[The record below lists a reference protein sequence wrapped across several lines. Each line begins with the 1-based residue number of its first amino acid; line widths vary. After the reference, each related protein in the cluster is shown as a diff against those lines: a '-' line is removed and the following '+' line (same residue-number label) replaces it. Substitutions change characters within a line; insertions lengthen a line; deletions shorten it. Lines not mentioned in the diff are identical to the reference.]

1 MLLKTLDE
9 LKKFV
14 ATDATV
20 DLPPAIALALGTVE
34 TSEVEPLLGSTL
46 HAWLQAQYDAPGF
59 DAAGPS
65 VAARLLRAVQAPLSR
80 LGTAAGLAGHQ
91 ATIDN
96 TGVHILSTDTSKTAF
111 PWQVNQ
117 LRDSL
122 ERQGYRDLDT
132 LVQWLEDHAGDAPE
146 LQAWAISVAGQRH
159 RQELFTSTADFQQYE
174 NISSSR
180 RVFIALGQV
189 RRRLEHFEL
198 GRVLG
203 LDFLQELRDQVRDRG
218 LTSDNRN
225 LLRTYVYPA
234 LAALAIGHGIPE
246 LGLRLADDG
255 IELTIAR
262 VDDSNAKEADAGLD
276 QLLLGRAS
284 KALVSAERYLRH
296 LTDYLD
302 RTASA
307 TRFATYFHSPA
318 YTAPNQP
325 VVPTNTAE
333 SRIYKFC

>member
-1 MLLKTLDE
+1 MLLKALDE

-14 ATDATV
+14 PTDATV
-20 DLPPAIALALGTVE
+20 DIPPAIALALGTVE
-34 TSEVEPLLGSTL
+34 TSDIQPLLGSTL
-46 HAWLQAQYDAPGF
+46 HTWLQAQYDAEGF
-59 DAAGPS
+59 DATGPS
-65 VAARLLRAVQAPLSR
+65 VAARLLHAVQAPLSR

-122 ERQGYRDLDT
+122 ERQGYADLDT
-132 LVQWLEDHAGDAPE
+132 LVQWLEDHAGDSPE
-146 LQAWAISVAGQRH
+146 LQAWASSAAGQRH
-159 RQELFTSTADFQQYE
+159 RQELFTSTADFQEYE

-180 RVFIALGQV
+180 QVFLALGPV
-189 RRRLEHFEL
+189 RRRLERFEL
-198 GRVLG
+198 ARVLG
-203 LDFLQELRDQVRDRG
+203 LDLLQELRDQVRTRA
-218 LTSDNRN
+218 LTSDNEN

-234 LAALAIGHGIPE
+234 LAALTIGHGIPE
-246 LGLRLADDG
+246 LGLRLAGDG
-255 IELTIAR
+255 IELSIAR

-276 QLLLGRAS
+276 QLLRQRAD
-284 KALVSAERYLRH
+284 KALTSADRYLRH

-325 VVPTNTAE
+325 VVPVNTAE
-333 SRIYKFC
+333 SRIFKLI

>member
-9 LKKFV
+9 LKTFV
-14 ATDATV
+14 AIDATV
-20 DLPPAIALALGTVE
+20 GIPPAIALALGTVE
-34 TSEVEPLLGSTL
+34 TSDVVPLLGSPL
-46 HAWLQAQYDAPGF
+46 HTWLQGQYDGPGF
-59 DAAGPS
+59 DAAGASP
-65 VAARLLRAVQAPLSR
+65 AAQLLRAVQAPLSR
-80 LGTAAGLAGHQ
+80 LATAVGLAGHQ

-96 TGVHILSTDTSKTAF
+96 TGVKIMSTDTSKTAF

-122 ERQGYRDLDT
+122 EGQGYRDLDN
-132 LVQWLEDHAGDAPE
+132 LVQWLEEHSDASVE
-146 LQAWAISVAGQRH
+146 LQAWASSPAGQRH
-159 RQELFTSTADFQQYE
+159 RRELFTGTADFQEYE
-174 NISSSR
+174 NISTSR
-180 RVFIALGQV
+180 RVFLALGPV
-189 RRRLEHFEL
+189 RRRLERFEL

-203 LDFLQELRDQVRDRG
+203 PDLLQELRDQVRTRA
-218 LTSDNRN
+218 LTADNEN
-225 LLRTYVYPA
+225 LLRTYIYPA
-234 LAALAIGHGIPE
+234 LASLTIGHGIPE

-276 QLLLGRAS
+276 QLLQQKAG
-284 KALVSAERYLRH
+284 KALLSAERYLRH

-307 TRFATYFHSPA
+307 TRFATYFASAA
-318 YTAPNQP
+318 YIAPNQP